1 MKIVYKFQR
10 GSMHKLDVKMKVEKL
25 ADVMSYKKNF
35 LSSGTLL
42 IHLRCTVI
50 SQKLIIKKHS
60 IKSALIS

>member
-1 MKIVYKFQR
+1 
-10 GSMHKLDVKMKVEKL
+10 MHKLDVKMKVEKL